1 MTEPAGTILVVDD
14 SRLNRDLL
22 IRALANLGYATV
34 QAENGRIALDIL
46 ASADGPRIDVILLDI
61 EMPEMD
67 GYEALGLIKSDA
79 RLRDLPVIVISAVD
93 ALDSIVRCIEM
104 GAADYLPKPF
114 KAAILKAR
122 VSTSLA
128 SKRLRDMEL
137 EYLEQVGRLTSA
149 AAAVEAGGFE
159 PAALESVSSR
169 ADALGQLARTFQ
181 RMAVEVRAREDRLR
195 AEVQELR
202 IEIDAARQ
210 SRKVA
215 EITDTDFFRDLR
227 ERAPNLRRIVDG
239 QGGSG
244 TGSGPGPGPDPS

>member
-1 MTEPAGTILVVDD
+1 MTETAGTILVVDD

-22 IRALANLGYATV
+22 VRSLANLGYATV
-34 QAENGRIALDIL
+34 QADNGRIALDIL
-46 ASADGPRIDVILLDI
+46 AAPDGPRVDVVLLDI

-67 GYEALGLIKSDA
+67 GYEALGRIKSDP

-114 KAAILKAR
+114 KASILKAR

-137 EYLEQVGRLTSA
+137 EYLEQVGRLTA
-149 AAAVEAGGFE
+149 AAASVEAGEFQ
-159 PAALESVSSR
+159 PAALESVSGR
-169 ADALGQLARTFQ
+169 TDALGQLARTFQ

-195 AEVQELR
+195 AEVRELR

-215 EITDTDFFRDLR
+215 EITETDFFRDLR
-227 ERAPNLRRIVDG
+227 ERAPSLRRIVDG
-239 QGGSG
+239 QDG
-244 TGSGPGPGPDPS
+244 TGRG